1 MTKCLVTKLN
11 GIVNNNSI
19 LKMGEMRIK
28 VNKISSPTSTSQKI
42 KIGFT
47 NNVNISIIG
56 NGFFTDETL
65 TNNMGTQKTVS
76 SRENL
81 YLSNGD
87 YEISIS
93 DKYSIEYLETFT
105 SSETNKTLNIEDV
118 KFSNS
123 CTSIWLQNS
132 TSVSGDISELSNL
145 TALTSLFIGSTSVSG
160 DISELSN
167 LTALTSLFIGS
178 TSVSGDIS
186 ELSNLT
192 ALASLNLGSTSVSGD
207 ISALS
212 NLTAL
217 ASLNLGSTSVSG
229 DISAL
234 SNLTALKD
242 SVLLQM
248 LTLTGDLA
256 KIPSNVKWFTNYK
269 GVSSTFTWT
278 TRPSSANILALE
290 CGDSTIDDVDKM
302 LQNQAQCKTAIT
314 GGDASWYK
322 TIAIKG
328 NRTSASDTAVQTLQ
342 SKGYTVSV
350 TPA

>member
-1 MTKCLVTKLN
+1 MINMTKCLITKLD

-28 VNKISSPTSTSQKI
+28 VNKITSPTSSSQKI
-42 KIGFT
+42 KIGLT
-47 NNVNISIIG
+47 NNANISIIG

-65 TNNMGTQKTVS
+65 TNNLGTQKTVS

-93 DKYSIEYLETFT
+93 DKYSLEYLETFT
-105 SSETNKTLNIEDV
+105 SNETNKTVNIEDV
-118 KFSNS
+118 KFSKS
-123 CTSIWLQNS
+123 CTSIRLQN
-132 TSVSGDISELSNL
+132 
-145 TALTSLFIGSTSVSG
+145 
-160 DISELSN
+160 
-167 LTALTSLFIGS
+167 
-178 TSVSGDIS
+178 
-186 ELSNLT
+186 
-192 ALASLNLGSTSVSGD
+192 STSVSGD

-217 ASLNLGSTSVSG
+217 TSLNLGSTSVSG

-242 SVLLQM
+242 SVLLQK
-248 LTLTGDLA
+248 LTLSGDLA
-256 KIPSNVKWFTNYK
+256 KIPSNVKWFSNYK

-314 GGDASWYK
+314 SGDAAWYK

-328 NRTSASDTAVQTLQ
+328 TRTSASNDAVATLQ
-342 SKGYTVSV
+342 SKGYTVSI
-350 TPA
+350 AKA

>member
-1 MTKCLVTKLN
+1 MKKCLVTKLN

-28 VNKISSPTSTSQKI
+28 VNKINSPTSTSQNI

-76 SRENL
+76 SREKL

-123 CTSIWLQNS
+123 CTSIWLQK
-132 TSVSGDISELSNL
+132 
-145 TALTSLFIGSTSVSG
+145 
-160 DISELSN
+160 
-167 LTALTSLFIGS
+167 
-178 TSVSGDIS
+178 
-186 ELSNLT
+186 
-192 ALASLNLGSTSVSGD
+192 
-207 ISALS
+207 
-212 NLTAL
+212 
-217 ASLNLGSTSVSG
+217 STSVSG

-242 SVLLQM
+242 SVLLQK

-278 TRPSSANILALE
+278 TRPSSAYILALE

-314 GGDASWYK
+314 GGEASWYK

-328 NRTSASDTAVQTLQ
+328 TRTSASDAAVQTLQ
-342 SKGYTVSV
+342 SKGYTVSI

>member
-28 VNKISSPTSTSQKI
+28 VNKISSPTSTSQNI

-76 SRENL
+76 SREKL

-105 SSETNKTLNIEDV
+105 SSETNKTLNIEDL

-132 TSVSGDISELSNL
+132 TSVSGDISALSNL
-145 TALTSLFIGSTSVSG
+145 TALT
-160 DISELSN
+160 
-167 LTALTSLFIGS
+167 
-178 TSVSGDIS
+178 
-186 ELSNLT
+186 
-192 ALASLNLGSTSVSGD
+192 
-207 ISALS
+207 
-212 NLTAL
+212 
-217 ASLNLGSTSVSG
+217 SLNLGSTSVSG

-234 SNLTALKD
+234 SNLTALKG
-242 SVLLQM
+242 SVLLQK

-328 NRTSASDTAVQTLQ
+328 NRTSASDSAVSTLK
-342 SKGYTVSV
+342 SNGYTVIINGV
-350 TPA
+350 IL